1 MRVAAVVVYDSLED
15 AFLVFEEDRVHELIE
30 KLKTGELIVGFN
42 IADFDYQV
50 LKAYTSFRFQQLRTF
65 DLLQE
70 VSRQLGY
77 RLSLG
82 HLAHKT
88 LNMEKSADGLQ
99 SLQWF
104 KEGRIEEVIAYCQKD
119 VEITKDLFL
128 FGLAQGHLLFE
139 TRAGQ
144 LVRLPVEWKL
154 ERILK
159 E

>member
-1 MRVAAVVVYDSLED
+1 MKRYWQVSFPRRDEKISGMNAED
-15 AFLVFEEDRVHELIE
+15 W
-30 KLKTGELIVGFN
+30 
-42 IADFDYQV
+42 
-50 LKAYTSFRFQQLRTF
+50 TF
-65 DLLQE
+65 DMLQE

-88 LNMEKSADGLQ
+88 LNTEKSADGLQ

-104 KEGRIEEVIAYCQKD
+104 KEGRIEEVIAYCKKD
-119 VEITKDLFL
+119 VEITKNLFL
-128 FGLAQGHLLFE
+128 FGLANGFLLFE

-144 LVRLPVEWKL
+144 RVRLPVDWKL
-154 ERILK
+154 ARILK